1 MEQMNQLKQLVMD
14 RIDELK
20 QEAFALNCDL
30 ADHPELSGEEYESCE
45 KICQLLESH
54 GVPVER
60 KFSGHPTAFKGI
72 IKEDPSSPIKI
83 GILAEYDAL
92 PGVGH
97 ACGHCAS
104 ASLSILAAL
113 ALLEHKD
120 QIPGNIYIIG
130 TPDEEL
136 IGSKIA
142 MAEQGLFDDFSFVM
156 MIHLAN
162 KSRVKM
168 ELLAWSAYYLHF
180 SGKSAHS
187 AAAPWEGRN
196 ALNGAMLMIHAI
208 DMLRQHV
215 KPEARIHGII
225 TNPGDSFNIV
235 PDQVTAKY
243 AIRYPDK
250 AYMNEMIRMVHDCAK
265 GAAMATQTEVKIEE
279 TSPPLDDLK
288 GNAAGESLIEAAFKE
303 AGVSLCDDE
312 DENKA
317 SSDIGNLSYRCP
329 AFHPTLAITDES
341 INLHTREFAAI
352 MKEPATEKAI
362 VQGAKIISLAI
373 LNAVFDP
380 ALLEAI
386 KKDFEA

>member
-1 MEQMNQLKQLVMD
+1 MENVEKLKQLVAN

-20 QEAFALNCDL
+20 QEAFSLNCDL
-30 ADHPELSGEEYESCE
+30 ADHPELSGEEYASCE
-45 KICQLLESH
+45 KICKLLESH
-54 GVPVER
+54 GVQVER
-60 KFSGHPTAFKGI
+60 NFSGHPTAFKGI
-72 IKEDPSSPIKI
+72 IKEDPNSSIKI

-104 ASLSILAAL
+104 ASLSVLAAL

-120 QIPGNIYIIG
+120 EIPGNIYIIG
-130 TPDEEL
+130 TPDEEV
-136 IGSKIA
+136 IGSKIS
-142 MAEQGLFDDFSFVM
+142 MGEQGLFDDFSFVM

-162 KSRVKM
+162 KSRIKM
-168 ELLAWSAYYLHF
+168 ELLAWSAYYFHF

-187 AAAPWEGRN
+187 AASPWEGRN

-243 AIRYPDK
+243 AIRYPNK

-265 GAAMATQTEVKIEE
+265 GAAMATQTEVSIEE

-288 GNAAGESLIEAAFKE
+288 GNATGEALVEAAFQE
-303 AGVSLCDDE
+303 VGVSLCYDE

-317 SSDIGNLSYRCP
+317 SSDIGNLSYHCP
-329 AFHPTLAITDES
+329 AFHPTLAITDEPIS
-341 INLHTREFAAI
+341 LHSREFAAM
-352 MKEPATEKAI
+352 MKEPATEEAI
-362 VQGAKIISLAI
+362 VQGAKIISFAI

-380 ALLEAI
+380 SLLEAI
-386 KKDFEA
+386 KKDFLA